1 MLASSFIQNLQAADE
16 QTNRVG
22 TYDLRSEAP
31 EFLQGR
37 AAVSSESG
45 LILLYLGSDADIFQV
60 LMDASNELLR
70 EGIPING
77 IIAGTPLNTRTN
89 DLEFYA
95 NVHWAGDM
103 NTSQISTLKERV
115 QSALRSSHQRFIID
129 GFVSKEA
136 LDGEPPNV
144 FTQRNIG
151 LQLQENNERIRVLE
165 RQQKAL
171 REHLDSLEN
180 QNC

>member
-1 MLASSFIQNLQAADE
+1 M
-16 QTNRVG
+16 
-22 TYDLRSEAP
+22 RSEAP
-31 EFLQGR
+31 EYVQGR
-37 AAVSSESG
+37 AAISSENG
-45 LILLYLGSDADIFQV
+45 LILLYLGSDAGTFQV

-77 IIAGTPLNTRTN
+77 IIAGTTLDTRNN

-103 NTSQISTLKERV
+103 DTSHLSTLKERV
-115 QSALRSSHQRFIID
+115 QNALKASHQKFIVD

-136 LDGEPPNV
+136 LIGEPPDV
-144 FTQRNIG
+144 VTQRNIG
-151 LQLQENNERIRVLE
+151 LQIKENNEKLRVLE

-171 REHLDSLEN
+171 REYLDDLES